1 MILKTVSV
9 TNFRCFKE
17 ISVELHPRLNVFVGN
32 NGNGKTAILDVVAI
46 GLSRVITL
54 LSKFRGVSLKETD
67 KHIDNGTKAPSTQ
80 IQLETVDR
88 IGWRIINREA
98 GLKSVSQQSGIKPL
112 KAFLEKSI
120 HNTET
125 DKIGTLPVLAY
136 YGTNRAVLDTTIKRN
151 IDKEFSRI
159 EAFRNALLATSRFK
173 EVLEWFDAMETDEL
187 KIRQR
192 EQSDYHLPILQVV
205 RQAITSMIPT
215 FSNPYISTHPL
226 RFRVTWDKGNGN
238 HEDLALEQLSDGYRT
253 LLAVVMDLARRLAQ
267 ANPHLD
273 NPLNAQA
280 IVLID
285 EIDLHLHPQWQQTV
299 LPDLLKT
306 FKNTQFI
313 VTTHSPQVLTTVQ
326 KEHLHLLDGENVY
339 KQLTNTYG
347 AESYRL
353 LEEIMNVPS
362 RPESRVHEVGELKE
376 YLRLVNHGDYDSP
389 RATALR
395 QQLEKVFYG
404 GDSALRL
411 ADMVINKHKAL
422 RKRNHSV

>member
-1 MILKTVSV
+1 MILKKVSV

-17 ISVELHPRLNVFVGN
+17 ISVELHPHLNVFVGN
-32 NGNGKTAILDVVAI
+32 NGNGKTAILDAVAI

-67 KHIDNGTKAPSTQ
+67 RHIDNGLKTSFVQ
-80 IQLETVDR
+80 IQLETVDG
-88 IGWRIINREA
+88 IGWGVVNREA
-98 GLKSVSQQSGIKPL
+98 GFKSDFQQLGIKPL

-120 HNTET
+120 HDAET
-125 DKIGTLPVLAY
+125 VSTLPVLAY
-136 YGTNRAVLDTTIKRN
+136 YGSHRAVLETTIKRHL
-151 IDKEFSRI
+151 DKDFSRI
-159 EAFRNALLATSRFK
+159 EAFRNALEATNRFK

-192 EQSDYHLPILQVV
+192 EQSDYHLPVLQVV
-205 RQAITSMIPT
+205 RQAITKMIPT

-226 RFRVTWDKGNGN
+226 HFMVTWDKGNGN
-238 HEDLALEQLSDGYRT
+238 REEFTLEQLSDGYRT
-253 LLAVVMDLARRLAQ
+253 LLALVMDLARRLAQ

-273 NPLNAQA
+273 NPLQAEA

-285 EIDLHLHPQWQQTV
+285 EIDLHLHPQWQQTI

-306 FKNTQFI
+306 FKNTQFL
-313 VTTHSPQVLTTVQ
+313 VTTHSHQVLTTVQ
-326 KEHLHLLDGENVY
+326 KEHIHLLDGEQVY
-339 KQLTNTYG
+339 EQLTNTYG
-347 AESYRL
+347 AESSRL

-362 RPESRVHEVGELKE
+362 RPESSVPEVSELKE
-376 YLRLVNHGDYDSP
+376 YLRLVNHGNYDLP

-395 QQLEKVFYG
+395 QKLEKVFCG

-422 RKRNHSV
+422 RKKSHSV